1 MQFSLVIILVPL
13 IFAAL
18 ALFRLRLVPNTQGET
33 TAAAGSLG
41 FFSSVATL
49 VASAAGVWIL
59 FSPPQAA
66 GWAGLK
72 GLSGYALGQAA
83 PFFVIAILGTRL
95 LKMLPQGYSL
105 PTWANIRYG
114 RGAALFALVVSF
126 FYMGIFLAAELTA
139 IGTAAVLISDIPRWL
154 TVGAV
159 AFGTWLYT
167 NRGGFGSV
175 VWTDKIQFAM
185 LVPLL
190 ILMFVFVLVSLPEH
204 IQSDQDF
211 VLTETLFPQFGAGF
225 GVTLFIAIL
234 AAQVFNQTL
243 WQRAYACRNERV
255 MRWSFFSAGLLI
267 IPIILIAGS
276 FGIFALRLNILADT
290 AETELFL
297 VMAQLAPEWLLVLLL
312 LVAILLVMS
321 SLDSL
326 LNALAEC
333 ATEFVSGRAAAA
345 AGKSSA
351 YIRYAVTSVL
361 ALLAALVAMRG
372 YSVLYLFLLADLIC
386 AGTVIPLFYGLYK
399 KSFSQTHM
407 LVSAVCGI
415 LCGLVFMISPS
426 FGPLF
431 PELSQNIICFS
442 FSFWTPSPEN
452 AGCADIAS
460 NPNTL
465 LLLSFICAPLAAGMV
480 ALLCNLLFRGKRAKE
495 YKGKE

>member
-33 TAAAGSLG
+33 TASAGSLG

-83 PFFVIAILGTRL
+83 PFFVLAILGTRL

-105 PTWANIRYG
+105 PTWANTRYG
-114 RGAALFALVVSF
+114 RGAALFALVVCF

-139 IGTAAVLISDIPRWL
+139 IGTAAVLIADIPRWL
-154 TVGAV
+154 TVVAV

-175 VWTDKIQFAM
+175 VWTDKIQFAI
-185 LVPLL
+185 LLPLL

-297 VMAQLAPEWLLVLLL
+297 VMAQLAPEWLLLLLL

-333 ATEFVSGRAAAA
+333 ATEFVSGPAAAA
-345 AGKSSA
+345 DKSSA

-386 AGTVIPLFYGLYK
+386 AGTVFPLFYGLYK
-399 KSFSQTHM
+399 KSFSQSHM
-407 LVSAVCGI
+407 LVSAACGI

-431 PELSQNIICFS
+431 PELSQSIICLS
-442 FSFWTPSPEN
+442 FSLFFWTSSPEA
-452 AGCADIAS
+452 AGCANIAS
-460 NPNTL
+460 NANTL
-465 LLLSFICAPLAAGMV
+465 LLLSFICAPLVSGLV
-480 ALLCNLLFRGKRAKE
+480 ALLCNLLFRGKRVKE
-495 YKGKE
+495 